1 MIAGM
6 SGNNEENRAIRLNCN
21 TKKDDKYNSSE

>member
-1 MIAGM
+1 MIAGKK
-6 SGNNEENRAIRLNCN
+6 GDNGENRAIRLNCN